1 MLDKQ
6 REDEG
11 FNARLKT
18 FDPEVDGVI
27 FWPAIVGL
35 FVVALSVAVSS

>member
-11 FNARLKT
+11 FNARGRPL
-18 FDPEVDGVI
+18 
-27 FWPAIVGL
+27 L
-35 FVVALSVAVSS
+35 VVALSVAVSS